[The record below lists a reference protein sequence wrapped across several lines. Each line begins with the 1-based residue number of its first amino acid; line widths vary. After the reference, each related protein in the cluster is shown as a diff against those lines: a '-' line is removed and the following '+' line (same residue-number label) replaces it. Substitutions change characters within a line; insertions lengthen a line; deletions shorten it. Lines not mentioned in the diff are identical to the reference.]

1 MDAAKAI
8 WLGSDLVSMAGVLL
22 KSLEDDNQKIDK
34 NNLDNL
40 LKNLKKQIKISLFI
54 TGSKNFNVFK
64 EKSNYGEN

>member
-1 MDAAKAI
+1 
-8 WLGSDLVSMAGVLL
+8 MAGVLL

-34 NNLDNL
+34 KNLDNF

-54 TGSKNFNVFK
+54 TDSKNINVFK